1 MRINYCS
8 KTNDTHCSLITGAV
22 LVKRL
27 RTVADKV
34 ILITGSNQG
43 IEYAIVEALLTR
55 GFKTVYLTA
64 RNEQRSRDAV
74 EKLEAINPHYH
85 QLEVTDEKSMQGI
98 TNLNTFLLTTLQ

>member
-22 LVKRL
+22 LDRRL

-43 IEYAIVEALLTR
+43 IGDAIVKALLTR

-85 QLEVTDEKSMQGI
+85 QVEVADEKSIQGI
-98 TNLNTFLLTTLQ
+98 TNLNAFLLTTMQ